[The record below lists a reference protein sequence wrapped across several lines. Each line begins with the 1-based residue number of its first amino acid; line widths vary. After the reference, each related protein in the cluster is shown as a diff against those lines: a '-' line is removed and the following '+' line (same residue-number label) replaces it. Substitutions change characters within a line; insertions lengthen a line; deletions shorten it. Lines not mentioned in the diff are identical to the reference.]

1 MMLISSSTVV
11 VLFALLSVYHV
22 SVPSACAAAA
32 ASDADRLAEL
42 QAKSKSSRGNVIKAP
57 VSSLRSYLEA
67 APRSYNLVVMFTAG
81 ADVCQPCKKVSDQF
95 RITSSDYNSANARS
109 KSSKPTFFME
119 VILSQSEQA
128 FLSAYRIQAIP
139 IIYHFGA
146 GKSKS
151 YPRPLSDTSPD
162 SFNLPQVGY
171 HANAIKAFV
180 NERTGSKMHVVRG
193 GYEIPFVQTVR
204 QLKPYIIVCGAI
216 AALICG
222 LTGAYKNPMLWFGL
236 VVLVY
241 IFSVGGGH
249 YSWIHNTPL
258 AVVDK
263 SGRMQYI
270 AGGSRS
276 QYVAEGFFVSFTC
289 VCISGLVIAIQE
301 LPSYIPNKS
310 GQTAVGSMMFFLTVG
325 AIGALL
331 ALYQMVSFL
340 YSFFQKL
347 IPVSFI
353 YKAKIKKLTAPLRCS
368 APYQIENATIPSI
381 QRNVID
387 SFRNKKETKID
398 NQMLRPA
405 RSVPRVSD

>member
-1 MMLISSSTVV
+1 MLISSSTVV
-11 VLFALLSVYHV
+11 VLFALLAVYHV
-22 SVPSACAAAA
+22 TFPTGCAAA

-42 QAKSKSSRGNVIKAP
+42 QAKSKSGRGNVIKAP

-67 APRSYNLVVMFTAG
+67 APRSYNLVVMFTAD
-81 ADVCQPCKKVSDQF
+81 ANVCQPCKKVSDQF
-95 RITSSDYNSANARS
+95 RIVSSDYNSANARS
-109 KSSKPTFFME
+109 KSANPTFFLE
-119 VILSQSEQA
+119 VILSSSEQA

-139 IIYHFGA
+139 IIYQFGA

-162 SFNLPQVGY
+162 SFNLAQVGY

-180 NERTGSKMHVVRG
+180 NDRTGSRMHVVRG

-204 QLKPYIIVCGAI
+204 KLKPYIIVCAAI
-216 AALICG
+216 ATLICG

-258 AVVDK
+258 VVVDK
-263 SGRMQYI
+263 GGRMQYI

-301 LPSYIPNKS
+301 LPSYLPSKS

-331 ALYQMVSFL
+331 TLYQMVSFL
-340 YSFFQKL
+340 FSFFQKL
-347 IPVSFI
+347 ILVCFI
-353 YKAKIKKLTAPLRCS
+353 YKKTTMKKLTVPLCCS
-368 APYQIENATIPSI
+368 AAYQIENAAIPSV
-381 QRNVID
+381 QRNVIG
-387 SFRNKKETKID
+387 SFRNNRKKQK
-398 NQMLRPA
+398 
-405 RSVPRVSD
+405 